1 MPSPK
6 LFVTCRIHSYLRRLE
21 SDTLNSQTTNTPTT
35 ATASLLGSNV
45 LAVVSDLVE
54 LGILTSGL
62 CKSKAPAT
70 SMDNVLQVRLQLMN

>member
-1 MPSPK
+1 MPM
-6 LFVTCRIHSYLRRLE
+6 TCHIHRYLRRLE
-21 SDTLNSQTTNTPTT
+21 LDTLNSQITNTPTT

-70 SMDNVLQVRLQLMN
+70 SIDNVLQVSLPVMI